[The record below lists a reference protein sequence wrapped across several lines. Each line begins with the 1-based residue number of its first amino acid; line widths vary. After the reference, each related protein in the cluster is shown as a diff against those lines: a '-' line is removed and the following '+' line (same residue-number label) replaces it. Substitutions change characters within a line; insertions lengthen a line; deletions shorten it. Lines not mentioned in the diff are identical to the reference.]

1 MKIKSIVV
9 LVINVILFS
18 LSIKFQ
24 NITPFA
30 VMWLALYSFYLT
42 LKLEEYKNVILGV
55 VEENKKKLIEDKQK
69 VEKDLSTV
77 YHNQQTILS
86 VINTLRTRINN
97 IYGKTQKAKI
107 PSFQERLGSI
117 NQRESELNKD

>member
-1 MKIKSIVV
+1 MKIKSIIALITSVV
-9 LVINVILFS
+9 LFS

-30 VMWLALYSFYLT
+30 VLWLALYSFYLT
-42 LKLEEYKNVILGV
+42 TKVEEYKNTILTLI
-55 VEENKKKLIEDKQK
+55 ENNKKKSIEDKEK
-69 VEKDLSTV
+69 VVKDLNTV
-77 YHNQQTILS
+77 YHNQQTILT

-107 PSFQERLGSI
+107 PSFQERLSSI
-117 NQRESELNKD
+117 ERRESNLNKD

>member
-1 MKIKSIVV
+1 MKIKSIIV

-42 LKLEEYKNVILGV
+42 IKIEEYKNAIFVSI
-55 VEENKKKLIEDKQK
+55 EDNKKKSIEDKQK
-69 VEKDLSTV
+69 VERDLNTV

-97 IYGKTQKAKI
+97 YYGKTQKTKI

-117 NQRESELNKD
+117 NSRESALNKD

>member
-9 LVINVILFS
+9 LVLNVVLLS

-30 VMWLALYSFYLT
+30 VLCLALYSFYLT
-42 LKLEEYKNVILGV
+42 LKLEEYKNITLSLI
-55 VEENKKKLIEDKQK
+55 EENKKKFTEEKQK
-69 VEKDLSTV
+69 IEKDLSTV

-107 PSFQERLGSI
+107 PSFQERLSSI
-117 NQRESELNKD
+117 SQRESDLNKD

>member
-55 VEENKKKLIEDKQK
+55 VEENKKKLTEDKQK

-107 PSFQERLGSI
+107 PSFQERLSSI

>member
-1 MKIKSIVV
+1 MKTKSIVV

-55 VEENKKKLIEDKQK
+55 VEENKKKLTDDKQK

-107 PSFQERLGSI
+107 PSFQERLSSI

>member
-55 VEENKKKLIEDKQK
+55 VEENKKKLTEDKQK
-69 VEKDLSTV
+69 VEKDLNTV

-117 NQRESELNKD
+117 IQRESELNKD